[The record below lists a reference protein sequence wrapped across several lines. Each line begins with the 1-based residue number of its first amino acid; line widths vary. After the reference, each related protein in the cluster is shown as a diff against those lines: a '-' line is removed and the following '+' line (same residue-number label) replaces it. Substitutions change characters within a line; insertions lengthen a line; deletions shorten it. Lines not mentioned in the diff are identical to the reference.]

1 MKLIFVLA
9 NVLVMIIA
17 QLRFRSTPYLPDKA
31 CRQKMAADQ
40 GKAPVTLD
48 QSRVGSED
56 YLSSLTRRLD
66 ALEKK
71 LVGDSGMK
79 KDQPP
84 LNTTVNVSS
93 PSGVGWAYPVR
104 GLFISQV
111 LETSDSDC
119 PLYYHLH
126 VYAIFIKKLWGTGII
141 IKRYTPLI

>member
-1 MKLIFVLA
+1 
-9 NVLVMIIA
+9 
-17 QLRFRSTPYLPDKA
+17 
-31 CRQKMAADQ
+31 MATDQ
-40 GKAPVTLD
+40 GKAPLALD

-93 PSGVGWAYPVR
+93 P
-104 GLFISQV
+104 
-111 LETSDSDC
+111 
-119 PLYYHLH
+119 
-126 VYAIFIKKLWGTGII
+126 
-141 IKRYTPLI
+141 